1 MVSETTSA
9 RLAAYQAAMESFA
22 LSLEARN
29 RAPTTVRTYR
39 YAVEGL
45 GAFLAEQG
53 MPTALEHVKRE
64 HIEAYM
70 VDLLSDHS
78 PGTALNYFKSLQ
90 VFWKW
95 AVEEDEITV
104 SPMARM
110 HAPTVPDNPPPVV
123 DVARLKALLKAC
135 EGRGFDERRDMALL
149 RLLIDTG
156 IRRGEAAGIQ
166 VADVDMPMRT
176 IHVTGKG
183 SHQRSI
189 PMGAKTAQAVDRY
202 LRVRN
207 AHRLA
212 ELPQLWLG
220 PRGALTI
227 WGVTSVLKKRARMAG
242 LGKVYPH
249 LLRHTF
255 AHEWRL
261 AGGDD
266 DGLMQIAGWRSRE
279 MLNRYGRSAAAER
292 ARMAQR
298 RLSLGDRL

>member
-1 MVSETTSA
+1 
-9 RLAAYQAAMESFA
+9 MESFA

-29 RAPTTVRTYR
+29 AAPATVTTYR

-45 GAFLAEQG
+45 GRFLAEQG
-53 MPTALEHVKRE
+53 MPTAVEHVTRE
-64 HIEAYM
+64 HVQEYM
-70 VDLLSDHS
+70 KALLQTHS
-78 PGTALNYFKSLQ
+78 PGTARNYFKSLR
-90 VFWKW
+90 VFFKW
-95 AVEEDEITV
+95 LDEEGEIQG

-110 HAPTVPDNPPPVV
+110 KEPKVPDNPPPVV
-123 DVARLKALLKAC
+123 DVARLKTLLKAC

-156 IRRGEAAGIQ
+156 IRRAEAAGIQ
-166 VADVDMPMRT
+166 LLDVDMPMRT
-176 IHVTGKG
+176 IRVTGKG

-189 PMGAKTAQAVDRY
+189 PMGAKTAQALDRY
-202 LRVRN
+202 LRVRSG
-207 AHRLA
+207 HRLA
-212 ELPQLWLG
+212 EISALWLG

-227 WGVTSVLKKRARMAG
+227 WGVTSVLKKRAKKAG
-242 LGKVYPH
+242 LGNVYPH

-292 ARMAQR
+292 ARAAQR